1 MAQVYFL
8 SSLHIKHPCDQ
19 QFLFI
24 LTKAGIKFEP
34 YTFKSTFLAV
44 VSFFFFSGLIAWARI
59 LRPLLNSRGEMIM
72 LMFSIVQLN
81 SFSDYCKSVLQRSY
95 DYAWTLK
102 EGKVGGV
109 SLVCISLSSP
119 FTYLGSLIFTLPSFA
134 SQTSYISFVVV
145 VNYHFANEE

>member
-1 MAQVYFL
+1 
-8 SSLHIKHPCDQ
+8 
-19 QFLFI
+19 
-24 LTKAGIKFEP
+24 
-34 YTFKSTFLAV
+34 
-44 VSFFFFSGLIAWARI
+44 
-59 LRPLLNSRGEMIM
+59 M

-81 SFSDYCKSVLQRSY
+81 SFSDYCNSVLQRSY